1 MPTIPIPVFVDCDN
15 TMGLPGSEIDDG
27 LALLYLLGRA
37 EVRIVGISATF
48 GNGPVDVTT
57 RQTRLLM
64 SLLGVTLPV
73 SPGADR
79 ALLDEPDARSRA
91 ARRGGSDAATALV
104 RASREHAG
112 GLVVLGLGSLTNLA
126 GAAERDPGFFHR
138 LAGVVVMGG
147 YLAPLRF
154 ARREVDELNL
164 SSDPEASHA
173 VLNAPCPV
181 TVMCAQLC
189 LAARFGP
196 WDLLVHNRGP
206 RWLRRLV
213 REWFFA
219 FSLQVGASGFYLW
232 DLVPAAFV
240 VDRMRFPAAPAALR
254 STVSDLQSGRL
265 VLEQTGTRDVDL
277 REPGVVSV
285 PRRIV
290 RPGRFAA
297 ECASVWARTA
307 SERTARS
314 PHRGTRGYPFLR
326 G

>member
-1 MPTIPIPVFVDCDN
+1 MPTTPIPVFVDCDN
-15 TMGLPGSEIDDG
+15 TMGLPASEIDDG
-27 LALLYLLGRA
+27 LTLLYLLGRP
-37 EVRIVGISATF
+37 EVRIVGLSSTF
-48 GNGPVDVTT
+48 GNGPVESTT
-57 RQTRLLM
+57 RQLRLLISM
-64 SLLGVTLPV
+64 LDVPLPV
-73 SPGADR
+73 FPGADE
-79 ALLDEPDARSRA
+79 ALVDEPDARARA
-91 ARRGGSDAATALV
+91 ARRGESDAAAALV
-104 RASREHAG
+104 RASREHEG
-112 GLVVLGLGSLTNLA
+112 SLVVLGLGSLTNIA

-154 ARREVDELNL
+154 AKREVDELNL

-181 TVMCAQLC
+181 TVMSAQLC

-196 WDLLVHNRGP
+196 WDLLAHNRGP

-213 REWFFA
+213 REWYVA
-219 FSLQVGASGFYLW
+219 FSRSVGAPGFYLW

-240 VDRMRFPAAPAALR
+240 VDRLRFPSAPAVIR

-265 VLEQTGTRDVDL
+265 VLEQTGIAGGDL

-285 PRRIV
+285 PRRIE

-307 SERTARS
+307 LKHTARS
-314 PHRGTRGYPFLR
+314 PQRNSPGYPLLR